1 MAEYTLEPIND
12 EPEYTLEPVETRQAP
27 KSTLW
32 GSINNVFPE
41 NTGAEAAK
49 AANSLVYSDM
59 LNIAPSVAYEYHDEI
74 DRQVQ
79 DKLGKNRGVLQS
91 AFESSIIGMMVR
103 QKVPEPF
110 ESASQAER
118 WIQGT
123 LAMLFDIPTFMAGYV
138 IGGGNPISGTAGA
151 FGFHSGLRKILMDR
165 YSKGEARDALEWFE
179 RTGNAIKET
188 IKGEVIGGFVGGV
201 GYMAPV
207 WGGAAMRPLP
217 SQAWKG
223 LLELSTMTTAGKL
236 VEGQLPTTQDLID
249 NAGILL
255 AMHAG
260 IKGVEAAKSR
270 IPEVRRKLQEVYVE
284 TGVHPKEIK
293 DTIINERLNPQED
306 VIDTID
312 RVAQDIKKD
321 LPPEPPQ
328 PPEKPSV
335 ATVPEKPIPSIKEP
349 EKVAPEPI
357 MEARGAKESPL
368 ETTTS
373 IKNAAVDAERKAAGL
388 EPIESPVNKRSMPE
402 TMEEVRAKVDSGEIK
417 PRELA
422 RKINNIVELGER
434 PEQYNN
440 VTTKD
445 ALLYDKVRI
454 ENEQRGITDKYE
466 NPESMR
472 RWLELQE
479 AYDAN
484 QRATKALASEWG
496 YTGLAMQQEMHS
508 DYSLSAMIRRAKEDG
523 VDTTNPEVIKKYEK
537 LSSEIEKAQAS
548 LGKVS
553 ETTASALV
561 EKTVKQLVNEE
572 ALSQRKQSR
581 RRTTETMDAEFD
593 ALVKKFN
600 KTIGGQLNVGI
611 DPAGV
616 KILVDMARNRISK
629 GIVKAEDIIDSIHTA
644 LVNAGIELSKR
655 DIRDAISNYGKTKEM
670 SKEEVNVALRE
681 AKRQMQ
687 LISAYEDAKAGE
699 LPKKSGLQRD
709 QVSDRVRE
717 LQREVREAIRE
728 SGLDVMTRTPEQQWR
743 TAMDAV
749 KTRLRNQIKDL
760 EKQIKTGEKKPPKKG
775 IEYDAEAK
783 ALVERRDALKKL
795 IIEIEGKPE
804 MTPEQRIRNAT
815 AAVQKS
821 IAEYERRIK
830 EGDLSPQKKKSKTP
844 ETPELKELRE
854 RRDALKETL
863 DEMKEAANP
872 KKSPEEIAI
881 EQFLKRKERQIA
893 EYERRLQEG
902 DFSKQTREPRE
913 LSQEEL
919 DAQFKVDQ
927 KKREYE
933 KARLQDMLA
942 QRGTKK
948 VVTDSI
954 VEAMLLVKAI
964 KSAYDVSAPGRQ
976 GFFALISHPIL
987 GFKNIAEM
995 FRALRSEEVV
1005 YRIHKEIQGRKNAK
1019 LYKEAEVPFTDT
1031 EGKIATAEEMFM
1043 GRWQEY
1049 IPGIPASNRAFVAFL
1064 NLMRAD
1070 LFDAMYKYSF
1080 ERRGVKATKEELLAL
1095 GDYVAQATGRGTIKK
1110 YESALQEAGKVLWAP
1125 KLVVSRFQMLT
1136 GKGLL
1141 YGRGTAATR
1150 KAVAREYARILG
1162 GLAIIYSVD
1171 YLVNTTPV
1179 ETDPTSSDFGKII
1192 AGKTRIDVLAGVS
1205 QATVLLGRLGYG
1217 ESKNIRTGRITPI
1230 RGENI
1235 PYGGQDSWDVMMRF
1249 MRTKLTP
1256 VLGIAINLAT
1266 EKDLIGKKYGWEDVP
1281 ADLTVPLAMRDIYEA
1296 MQEEGIP
1303 AGLALGT
1310 LGMFGVGL
1318 QTHEDKRFSR

>member
-32 GSINNVFPE
+32 GSINNIFPE

-217 SQAWKG
+217 SKAWKG

-328 PPEKPSV
+328 PPEKPPV
-335 ATVPEKPIPSIKEP
+335 APVPEKPIPSIKEA
-349 EKVAPEPI
+349 EKPAPEPI
-357 MEARGAKESPL
+357 TEARGAKESPL

-402 TMEEVRAKVDSGEIK
+402 TMEEVRAKVDSGEIN

-496 YTGLAMQQEMHS
+496 YTGLAMQQEMSS
-508 DYSLSAMIRRAKEDG
+508 DYSLSAMLRRAKEDG

-537 LSSEIEKAQAS
+537 LSSEIEKA
-548 LGKVS
+548 
-553 ETTASALV
+553 
-561 EKTVKQLVNEE
+561 
-572 ALSQRKQSR
+572 
-581 RRTTETMDAEFD
+581 
-593 ALVKKFN
+593 
-600 KTIGGQLNVGI
+600 
-611 DPAGV
+611 
-616 KILVDMARNRISK
+616 
-629 GIVKAEDIIDSIHTA
+629 
-644 LVNAGIELSKR
+644 
-655 DIRDAISNYGKTKEM
+655 TK
-670 SKEEVNVALRE
+670 
-681 AKRQMQ
+681 
-687 LISAYEDAKAGE
+687 
-699 LPKKSGLQRD
+699 
-709 QVSDRVRE
+709 
-717 LQREVREAIRE
+717 
-728 SGLDVMTRTPEQQWR
+728 
-743 TAMDAV
+743 
-749 KTRLRNQIKDL
+749 
-760 EKQIKTGEKKPPKKG
+760 
-775 IEYDAEAK
+775 
-783 ALVERRDALKKL
+783 
-795 IIEIEGKPE
+795 
-804 MTPEQRIRNAT
+804 
-815 AAVQKS
+815 
-821 IAEYERRIK
+821 
-830 EGDLSPQKKKSKTP
+830 
-844 ETPELKELRE
+844 
-854 RRDALKETL
+854 
-863 DEMKEAANP
+863 
-872 KKSPEEIAI
+872 
-881 EQFLKRKERQIA
+881 QFLKRKERQIA

-1005 YRIHKEIQGRKNAK
+1005 FRIHKEIQGRKNAK

-1192 AGKTRIDVLAGVS
+1192 VGKTRIDVLAGVS